1 MNLFSG
7 LEKFGLKSAESM
19 QLFEE
24 EQKETGKKGE
34 NKSTEEKIPTE
45 EEFILEKTVRCKVC
59 DNVFKTKMVKNGRV
73 KRLEPDRDLRPRFQ
87 YIDTLKYDITSCPA
101 CGYTAMNRYFDQL
114 FSAQAKL
121 IREQISSQF
130 HKTAE
135 PETAIYSYDMAID
148 RYKLSLVNTV
158 VKKGKASEKAYTCL
172 KLAWLLR
179 GKAATMAENTPEE
192 KAAKAECQKEEEA
205 FYQQAFEGFMKAT
218 SQEMYPMCG
227 MEQSTVDYLL
237 AYMAYHFKKYEI
249 ASKFLASVLT
259 APAASRRMKDMAL
272 ELKEDII
279 AQLRNK

>member
-101 CGYTAMNRYFDQL
+101 CGYTAMNRYYDQL